1 MVDFEQFSAN
11 LVAKHRDLFWQVS
24 KDILPN
30 SFFAILDG
38 WLAQRNMN
46 AVRGMIVSATV
57 MGVVTFVLIVLGTFC
72 SDWFIII
79 AYIFEFAICKSITLF
94 HANDLFV

>member
-1 MVDFEQFSAN
+1 
-11 LVAKHRDLFWQVS
+11 
-24 KDILPN
+24 
-30 SFFAILDG
+30 
-38 WLAQRNMN
+38 MN
-46 AVRGMIVSATV
+46 TVRGMIVSATV

-94 HANDLFV
+94 RANDLFL